1 MQTTRHVLCA
11 AALTLVATLPAAAE
25 RPMTATEFE
34 SYVTGKT
41 LHYGSLGSAYG
52 TEQYLPNRR
61 VYWAYIEDECQEGVW
76 YPEGDQICFVYDYD
90 PTPQCWTFWKR
101 EGGLAARFQN
111 DPEGTYLYEVKQSKE
126 PLRCLGPKVGA

>member
-1 MQTTRHVLCA
+1 MKTSRHVLIA
-11 AALTLVATLPAAAE
+11 AAFAFAAPFPAAAE
-25 RPMTATEFE
+25 RPMTAAEFE

-41 LHYGSLGSAYG
+41 LHYGNLGSIYG
-52 TEQYLPNRR
+52 IEQYLPKRR
-61 VYWAYIEDECQEGVW
+61 VYWAYLEDECQEGVW

-101 EGGLAARFQN
+101 ASGLVARFQN